1 MRVTPTAVEFDD
13 PGGNNVEEVSVM
25 CDKNYCAWKPLEK
38 LFEPAD
44 RFRVKMVGWFVEQEQ
59 VRLSH
64 QRPAKRPPPFL
75 AARKR
80 TYQRIQRRR
89 AQSGDAGVNP

>member
-44 RFRVKMVGWFVEQEQ
+44 LYQESSPLAYCLNRCRVAVLDEHARASVFAIRKSSD
-59 VRLSH
+59 RL
-64 QRPAKRPPPFL
+64 PAL
-75 AARKR
+75 WL
-80 TYQRIQRRR
+80 
-89 AQSGDAGVNP
+89 SSLS